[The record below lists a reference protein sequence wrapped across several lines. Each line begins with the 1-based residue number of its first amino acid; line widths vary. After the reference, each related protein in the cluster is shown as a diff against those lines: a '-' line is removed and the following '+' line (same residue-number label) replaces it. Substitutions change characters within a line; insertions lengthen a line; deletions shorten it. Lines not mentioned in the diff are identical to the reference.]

1 MTKLLE
7 KAFKRASKLSDLEQN
22 TFAKWV
28 LGELGSEKKW
38 EVMFAVS
45 EYMLDKLA
53 DKALDEHKQGKA
65 KTLNIAKL

>member
-1 MTKLLE
+1 MTRLLE

-28 LGELGSEKKW
+28 LGELESEKKW
-38 EVMFAVS
+38 EEMFAGS
-45 EYMLDKLA
+45 EDMLDKLS
-53 DKALDEHKQGKA
+53 DEALDEHRQGKA

>member
-7 KAFKRASKLSDLEQN
+7 KVFKKASKLPDTEQN

-28 LGELGSEKKW
+28 LGELESEKKW
-38 EVMFAVS
+38 EVMFAGS